1 VTRYDLILG
10 KELRHDDLNDCWS
23 RWSIHWFKICCSSE
37 VFFYKLTV
45 KAWVSLIWISIIIFQ
60 DILYTLCRLSKTL
73 QRSDITLG
81 DAHIMLTST
90 VDLLELKR
98 NRFLK
103 FLCNYHIFR
112 PWISLLFSPP
122 FLTLWYFHF
131 SFYQQLKNLNSNM
144 TAYISSTSKC
154 RYISTIRTCALKL
167 SIGNKNNI
175 I

>member
-1 VTRYDLILG
+1 MMIWMIVD
-10 KELRHDDLNDCWS
+10 HDDPSTGL
-23 RWSIHWFKICCSSE
+23 RF
-37 VFFYKLTV
+37 VALRRFFYKLTV

-81 DAHIMLTST
+81 DAHLMLTST

-103 FLCNYHIFR
+103 FLCNYHIFH
-112 PWISLLFSPP
+112 PCISLLFSPP

-131 SFYQQLKNLNSNM
+131 SFYRQSKNWNSNM